1 MFSERSAIFEINV
14 LFPEYLLSLKYML
27 LYFTKD
33 FFIRLTSPTD
43 TKSAMLKLI
52 KQQFNKHKDLLS
64 CYTTLNTAS
73 IIKQKGFYFFL
84 KVVLK
89 RTWCILYNI
98 CPFYL
103 QFKSTSSNRRLVV
116 TSKF

>member
-1 MFSERSAIFEINV
+1 MFSERSAIFEMNV

-52 KQQFNKHKDLLS
+52 KQQFNKHQDLLS

-73 IIKQKGFYFFL
+73 IIKQKEFYFFL

-89 RTWCILYNI
+89 ELGVYCTISDHFIYSLNQRQVIGD
-98 CPFYL
+98 
-103 QFKSTSSNRRLVV
+103 
-116 TSKF
+116 

>member
-52 KQQFNKHKDLLS
+52 KQQSNKHQDLLS

-73 IIKQKGFYFFL
+73 IIKQKEFFFY
-84 KVVLK
+84 
-89 RTWCILYNI
+89 ILLSSVKKNLVYI
-98 CPFYL
+98 VQYL
-103 QFKSTSSNRRLVV
+103 SILFTV
-116 TSKF
+116 

>member
-1 MFSERSAIFEINV
+1 MFSERSAIFEMNV

-52 KQQFNKHKDLLS
+52 KQQFNKHQDLLQ
-64 CYTTLNTAS
+64 CKLLHYFEYRIYYKTERIL
-73 IIKQKGFYFFL
+73 FFL
-84 KVVLK
+84 KSNAKKNLVYIVQYL
-89 RTWCILYNI
+89 TIL
-98 CPFYL
+98 F
-103 QFKSTSSNRRLVV
+103 TV
-116 TSKF
+116 